1 MIYELLVN
9 DHEQD
14 DGEPSIYFQALID
27 DIKNTREI
35 ALVNTKDNLITLK
48 SDLSIKD
55 IKLALKPT
63 FSELIDSVRY
73 VALKHA

>member
-1 MIYELLVN
+1 MIYELVVN

-27 DIKNTREI
+27 DIKNTRGI
-35 ALVNTKDNLITLK
+35 TLVNTKDNVITLK
-48 SDLSIKD
+48 SDLSTKD

-63 FSELIDSVRY
+63 FRELLDSVRY
-73 VALKHA
+73 VDLRQA